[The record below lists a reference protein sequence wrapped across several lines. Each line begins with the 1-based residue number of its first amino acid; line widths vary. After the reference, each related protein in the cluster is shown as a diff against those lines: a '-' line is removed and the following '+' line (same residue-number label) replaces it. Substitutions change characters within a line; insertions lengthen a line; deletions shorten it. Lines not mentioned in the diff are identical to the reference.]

1 MSSSARMPRN
11 SVKIVRFGLP
21 DTNMYTGIVA
31 IGTPP
36 NRHARR
42 SSNVKFKF
50 LFLRYFRVILFLKAW
65 SYIHSDKPSNGAANI
80 GQHAMHSMLAS
91 PFYDMLGIK

>member
-1 MSSSARMPRN
+1 MSSSARMPRD

-21 DTNMYTGIVA
+21 DNMYTGMVA
-31 IGTPP
+31 IAMPP
-36 NRHARR
+36 NNA
-42 SSNVKFKF
+42 KFRF
-50 LFLRYFRVILFLKAW
+50 LFPRYFRVILFLKAW

-80 GQHAMHSMLAS
+80 GQHTMHSMLES